1 MLAEDIVKLFDYL
14 PKEASSGLRDQDAEG
29 GSFTT
34 GLYCRVK
41 VSLRRNVRLF
51 PNSTKVLATFVR
63 QVHPDQKFTSIILF
77 DSVATSMHTDALNAP
92 CDNLVIGLSR
102 FEGGDL
108 WTEWPASAPHDP
120 RLKYETRSFDSGSTL
135 GALLPVSKHPV
146 LFCAKSLKH
155 ETCPFRGRRVV
166 LVAYSLQ
173 AADQVNS
180 SDQELLKSLNF
191 NWPRPCDLQNPN
203 LNPPRI
209 LHGTDEAPRVVP
221 SIAQVFAG
229 DGSLISGFRRIG
241 WHTLSID
248 CSVAPGRHKHQPLV
262 CELSAPA
269 AQEFALRILQDF
281 GPSVIYIRPPCRTA
295 NRARSRPLLTSHPA
309 ADKCP
314 PLRSGD
320 MPWGLDDLSP
330 RQKAQVETE
339 NRLFRFS
346 AKVLSWALERGAF
359 VCLENPETSL
369 FWECLTSTPEFCRA
383 KDSLK
388 SLCADLCMLGGS
400 RPASV
405 KFVTNLPSLG
415 PLLRKCPGSGPQHK
429 HTPFGFLSGQEN
441 HPPAFV
447 QSLVH
452 ACCEA
457 VSFSPP
463 AERIRPGDEVRQA
476 RRSRQL
482 MPEFH
487 TVKWRLSAGRTP

>member
-1 MLAEDIVKLFDYL
+1 M
-14 PKEASSGLRDQDAEG
+14 
-29 GSFTT
+29 
-34 GLYCRVK
+34 
-41 VSLRRNVRLF
+41 
-51 PNSTKVLATFVR
+51 
-63 QVHPDQKFTSIILF
+63 
-77 DSVATSMHTDALNAP
+77 
-92 CDNLVIGLSR
+92 
-102 FEGGDL
+102 
-108 WTEWPASAPHDP
+108 
-120 RLKYETRSFDSGSTL
+120 
-135 GALLPVSKHPV
+135 
-146 LFCAKSLKH
+146 
-155 ETCPFRGRRVV
+155 
-166 LVAYSLQ
+166 AYSLQ

-221 SIAQVFAG
+221 SIAQVFSG
-229 DGSLISGFRRIG
+229 DGSLISGFRRTG

-262 CELSAPA
+262 CELSAPT

-281 GPSVIYIRPPCRTA
+281 GPSVLYIRPPCRTA
-295 NRARSRPLLTSHPA
+295 NRARTRPLPTSHPA

-320 MPWGLDDLSP
+320 MPWGLDGLSP

-346 AKVLSWALERGAF
+346 AKVLAWALERGAF